1 MTGGGG
7 GGVEPGGGSCKQHQ
21 SALTSF
27 DNSSDFRQFH
37 SYFSNKLQKNNLEL
51 IQHSLTCQKKD
62 F

>member
-21 SALTSF
+21 SAFTSF

-37 SYFSNKLQKNNLEL
+37 SYFSIIRIL
-51 IQHSLTCQKKD
+51 IQNKMLI
-62 F
+62 FL